1 MSNLNDDLDMS
12 WIVETE
18 RLSKIDQNFARE
30 NMNEIRLHSIYINKT
45 NHIDKIVSTIQP
57 LAIVDLSN
65 MIMGFTNDFVIKL
78 VENSKTINGIKYKLL
93 DILVF
98 NVDLEPE
105 NIQTF
110 SQIKPTQLDQIKP
123 TQLDQIKPTQLDQIK
138 PTQLDQI
145 KPTQLELPD
154 FSCRF
159 LKTYSVIQDIK
170 IPASIFIFHN
180 LNAIYMIFQELVLLA
195 NPYTSILK
203 KMSGSNISGSNI
215 NLHLRKTKKVS
226 IDDSHLLME
235 SNHKKTKKH
244 YLVT

>member
-18 RLSKIDQNFARE
+18 RLSKIDHNFARE
-30 NMNEIRLHSIYINKT
+30 NMNEIRLHSIYINKM
-45 NHIDKIVSTIQP
+45 NHIDKIVSAVQP
-57 LAIVDLSN
+57 LTIVDLSN

-110 SQIKPTQLDQIKP
+110 SQIKPTQL
-123 TQLDQIKPTQLDQIK
+123 
-138 PTQLDQI
+138 
-145 KPTQLELPD
+145 ELPD
-154 FSCRF
+154 FSSRF

-180 LNAIYMIFQELVLLA
+180 LNAIYMIFQEIVFLA
-195 NPYTSILK
+195 NPYISILK
-203 KMSGSNISGSNI
+203 HSRDIVTGETN
-215 NLHLRKTKKVS
+215 HRKTKKVS
-226 IDDSHLLME
+226 IHLPDENNDKSHGR
-235 SNHKKTKKH
+235 KTKS
-244 YLVT
+244 YLR

>member
-123 TQLDQIKPTQLDQIK
+123 TQL
-138 PTQLDQI
+138 
-145 KPTQLELPD
+145 ELPD
-154 FSCRF
+154 FSSRF

-203 KMSGSNISGSNI
+203 KMIGSNI